1 MIERM
6 GYWIMRRKKSCRH
19 CCLWCR
25 HYSVCRSEVVGM
37 REEKSDM
44 RKSKARKRLDIC
56 IDTCLECEGIQ
67 TKERNCHNCQT
78 FYDMIEIV
86 REIREERTDR
96 RRKGPCTE
104 I

>member
-25 HYSVCRSEVVGM
+25 HYSVCRSEIVGM
-37 REEKSDM
+37 GEHKAERRE
-44 RKSKARKRLDIC
+44 
-56 IDTCLECEGIQ
+56 
-67 TKERNCHNCQT
+67 KEA
-78 FYDMIEIV
+78 
-86 REIREERTDR
+86 
-96 RRKGPCTE
+96 CTE